1 MMFVIIKLNKNKRR
15 EQRMKKIMNILL
27 VMIGVILLGVVL
39 LLLYLRITE
48 YRPED
53 TETVTI
59 IEGEDEKELS
69 YEDAV
74 SILTYNIGYGALSKE
89 EDFFMDGGK
98 TVQVDSK
105 DVILKNIEG
114 ITKQIQEQN
123 ADVVFLQEADRD
135 SKRSYGI
142 DELQSI
148 SNSIGGSMAFAPNF
162 VCKFIPYPWPPI
174 GKVNSGIAIL
184 SKYQTAN
191 AQRIAF
197 PSSFRWPVSMCNL
210 KRCLL
215 VERAQISG
223 TDKEMVFVN
232 LHLEAYDS
240 GEGKLL
246 QSKILADLMNE
257 EYEKGNYVIAGGDFN
272 QTFSCVDE
280 SKYPVKNE
288 DYFVAGQLPEDYF
301 GDGWQIVM
309 DDTVPTSRLLNEPY
323 DPDSENTQYYML
335 DGFIVSPNLEIE
347 ELETQDYGFTYS
359 DHNPVRITVKFK

>member
-1 MMFVIIKLNKNKRR
+1 
-15 EQRMKKIMNILL
+15 MKKIIKII
-27 VMIGVILLGVVL
+27 VGIVGIALLGVAG

-59 IEGEDEKELS
+59 SENGSQKELS
-69 YEDAV
+69 AEDEV
-74 SILTYNIGYGALSKE
+74 TILTYNIGYGALSKE
-89 EDFFMDGGK
+89 EDFFMDGGD
-98 TVQVDSK
+98 TVQVESK
-105 DVILKNIEG
+105 EIIQKNIKG
-114 ITKQIQEQN
+114 ITEQIQKQD

-135 SKRSYGI
+135 SKRSYHI
-142 DELQSI
+142 DELQEIYS
-148 SNSIGGSMAFAPNF
+148 SLGGSVAFAPNF
-162 VCKFIPYPWPPI
+162 MCNFIPYPWPPI
-174 GKVNSGIAIL
+174 GKVNSGIATI
-184 SKYQTAN
+184 SQYQMTQ

-197 PSSFRWPVSMCNL
+197 PSSFKWPVSMCNL

-215 VERAQISG
+215 VERAPISG

-257 EYEKGNYVIAGGDFN
+257 EYEKGNYVVAGGDFN
-272 QTFSCVDE
+272 QTFSCVDAG
-280 SKYPVKNE
+280 KYPVKND

-323 DPDSENTQYYML
+323 DPDSEDTQYYML
-335 DGFIVSPNLEIE
+335 DGFIVSPNLEIAQ
-347 ELETQDYGFTYS
+347 LETQDYGFTYS
-359 DHNPVRITVKFK
+359 DHNPVRMTVRFK